1 MKKSVRVLGL
11 SLAVMLAASSL
22 FGCQGKSGDNK
33 TAGETGTQAQTEA
46 KTDGKAD
53 EQKQTEAA
61 SSEVVEIE
69 YLNHKSESEAIDA
82 MDELIRKFNE
92 ANPGIKVTQTTT
104 PDFATVITT
113 RAQTNEMP
121 DVFSCTTNNSYEIMF
136 RDGLIMDLTGQE
148 FLNNVEA
155 ETLTLSEYE
164 GKNWRMPYSLSCYG
178 IYIRTDIFE
187 ENGLEIPETY
197 EELMAA
203 AAALSDKGITPFVCA
218 NKDMG
223 VVGQRMERLMGI
235 IDADCNEEF
244 KKIADGSLAPE
255 DSDILKTYAAAEHD
269 IAKYTTEDS
278 LGVDQTS
285 SYQNFVNDGGAMLI
299 NGTWTLVTLKDYNPD
314 IKVVMIPFP
323 NPTGDETEVP
333 ISIDT
338 SFCIAE
344 STPNKDACL
353 KFLEFLSNSE
363 NAQIYTDY
371 EGSPNVVKG
380 VNYGVEEF
388 QAITEKMD
396 KGEIFVSLNAV
407 WPSGLRN
414 DMRDYAQSLIMD
426 GDENAFIE
434 AVGTVIKDVY
444 NK

>member
-1 MKKSVRVLGL
+1 MKKSGKILSM
-11 SLAVMLAASSL
+11 SLAVALAVSSL
-22 FGCQGKSGDNK
+22 AGCQGKTADKGNAK
-33 TAGETGTQAQTEA
+33 TAQTEA
-46 KTDGKAD
+46 
-53 EQKQTEAA
+53 QKQAGTT
-61 SSEVVEIE
+61 SGEVVEIE
-69 YLNHKSESEAIDA
+69 YLNHKSESEAIEA
-82 MDELIRKFNE
+82 MDKLIAVFNE
-92 ANPGIKVTQTTT
+92 KNPDIKVTQTTT

-136 RDGLIMDLTGQE
+136 RDGLIMDLTGQD

-155 ETLTLSEYE
+155 ETLSLSQYE

-197 EELMAA
+197 QELMAVA
-203 AAALSDKGITPFVCA
+203 ETLKNKGITPFVCA

-223 VVGQRMERLMGI
+223 VVGQRMERFMGI
-235 IDADCNEEF
+235 IDDDCNEEF
-244 KKIADGSLAPE
+244 KKIADGSLAPV
-255 DSDILKTYAAAEHD
+255 DSNVLKIYAATEHD
-269 IAKYTTEDS
+269 IARNTTVDS
-278 LGVDQTS
+278 LGVDQTA

-299 NGTWTLVTLKDYNPD
+299 NGTWTLVTLKDYSPD

-323 NPTGDETEVP
+323 NPTGGETKVP

-344 STPNKDACL
+344 STANKEACL
-353 KFLEFLSNSE
+353 RFLEFLSRSE
-363 NAQIYTDY
+363 NAQIYTDH

-388 QAITEKMD
+388 KAITEKMD
-396 KGEIFVSLNAV
+396 NGEIFISLNAV

-426 GDENAFIE
+426 GDESVFIE
-434 AVGTVIKDVY
+434 AAAEVINDVY